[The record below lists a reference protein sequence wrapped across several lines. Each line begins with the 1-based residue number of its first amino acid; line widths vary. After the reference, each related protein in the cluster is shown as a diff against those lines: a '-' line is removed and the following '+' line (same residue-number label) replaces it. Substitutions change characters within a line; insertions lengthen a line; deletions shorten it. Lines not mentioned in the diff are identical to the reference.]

1 MTPQESDQL
10 NQFLLQ
16 LTQAETGAKDLEAD
30 NAIKAAAERQPE
42 ALYLLVQRAMGLD
55 LALKAAQ
62 VQLTKQQAEIDALQT
77 KKPSGFLNPGSAYSW
92 GQTPSANNLSSSP
105 QAQSVNRNFPQPAPG
120 YYQQP
125 MNYAQTQ
132 PSSWGSGMLTSI
144 ATTAAGV
151 VAGSLLYQGI
161 QGMMG
166 HHQNNNN
173 FSDSGYNNN
182 NNNNNSNSTDP
193 SLQAYNEPSTNYQND
208 DSNNYMAG
216 DDGASSTDTDVG

>member
-1 MTPQESDQL
+1 M
-10 NQFLLQ
+10 
-16 LTQAETGAKDLEAD
+16 
-30 NAIKAAAERQPE
+30 
-42 ALYLLVQRAMGLD
+42 
-55 LALKAAQ
+55 
-62 VQLTKQQAEIDALQT
+62 TKQQAEIDALQT
-77 KKPSGFLNPGSAYSW
+77 KNPSGFLNPGSAYSW
-92 GQTPSANNLSSSP
+92 GQTPSANKLSSSP

-208 DSNNYMAG
+208 DSNNYMVG